1 MRQTSI
7 GNANEHFYYQ
17 SNSSGVNITSQTQ
30 PDASPSVGLRLV
42 GLLPCAVWS
51 PKIPKPTIGQLQ
63 RVQATPYTVTS
74 NASSIRSVAD
84 PSTSSLSNPA
94 NRYLAVSQR
103 PELASSSTSSSA
115 SSSSVAATSC
125 RCATLP
131 QKLPTEQHLLPSHI
145 SSNHRSSTE
154 TLTTIAPIGQSA
166 PISHQRAT
174 NLRPVSSTS
183 NTNPMLLVPFAA
195 MPPGFVPIQGQ
206 IPVVATS
213 TNVPATT
220 GAYRKFN

>member
-1 MRQTSI
+1 M
-7 GNANEHFYYQ
+7 
-17 SNSSGVNITSQTQ
+17 
-30 PDASPSVGLRLV
+30 
-42 GLLPCAVWS
+42 WS
-51 PKIPKPTIGQLQ
+51 PKIPKPTIGQIQ

-84 PSTSSLSNPA
+84 PSTSSHPNPA

-103 PELASSSTSSSA
+103 TELASSSTSSSP
-115 SSSSVAATSC
+115 SSSSVAVTSC
-125 RCATLP
+125 RCSAHP
-131 QKLPTEQHLLPSHI
+131 QNLPTDQHLLPNHI

-154 TLTTIAPIGQSA
+154 TLTTIASIGQSA
-166 PISHQRAT
+166 SINQRAT

-183 NTNPMLLVPFAA
+183 NTNQMLLVPFAA